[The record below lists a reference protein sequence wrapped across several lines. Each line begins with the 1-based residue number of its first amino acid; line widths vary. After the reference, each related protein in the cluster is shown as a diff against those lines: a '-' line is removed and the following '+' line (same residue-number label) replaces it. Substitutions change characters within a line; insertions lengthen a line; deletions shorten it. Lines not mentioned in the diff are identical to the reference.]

1 MTRENIEQ
9 LGFLEWDKC
18 KVLVEDGFVHK
29 NAAQMRKLFMI
40 SQLVVISKRFG
51 VKRAEPEYALG
62 LNGTDLQAFEEPL
75 VRTSSISRL

>member
-1 MTRENIEQ
+1 
-9 LGFLEWDKC
+9 
-18 KVLVEDGFVHK
+18 
-29 NAAQMRKLFMI
+29 MRKLFMI